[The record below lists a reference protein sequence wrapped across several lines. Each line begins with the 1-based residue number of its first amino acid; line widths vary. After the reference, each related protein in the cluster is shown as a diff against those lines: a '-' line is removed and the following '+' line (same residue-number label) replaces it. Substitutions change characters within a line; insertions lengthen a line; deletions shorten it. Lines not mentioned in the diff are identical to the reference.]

1 MMEMED
7 ELENFIKEHKAKV
20 AQDRA
25 SLEQDPPYMEIKEKP
40 HRSHEST
47 LKENI
52 PPKWTAQ
59 KKEEIT
65 FVGLPL
71 GVEYE
76 KKKKKL
82 QHELRMDYRRYMA
95 QQNLLEKKSHLLKQR
110 SPSRKD
116 AATLT
121 EARRDSHSAPTLPE
135 GKTPFCPEEPSME
148 PPREKKEMHSGFA
161 RHGRRST
168 ALNKSDDAD
177 FATGLLIGA
186 IESDEALHR
195 RKERYRQE
203 LQEQI
208 AEQHRNKMRE
218 KNMELEVA
226 VTRAND
232 PEKQC
237 NQIRQIG
244 PNKGKK
250 EHHLLEPSALG
261 DSESSSKS
269 LPNNGK
275 TGAEGRRTP
284 PPHQPHLAFQSPVM
298 ECSSTMDLMEGGLYA
313 NSHPAPLPSRAMDTP
328 RFPMIPP
335 HPPLTITD
343 PYRGQYAAPHH
354 YYSSRNPLDPN
365 IGYYGQLPYPAVAL
379 PMSYYAIPPGGVV
392 PSQFG
397 DTPQCPH
404 SGRSSFPGPP
414 LQTNTEP
421 VTPAPHSGLFPPER
435 PRSSKEM
442 NLKYRDALKKQDDA
456 REGSGQLFI
465 KIQEQQE
472 RKRMEREERERL
484 EAQLEADM
492 KNHQPWGR
500 GGGGA
505 PLRDHT
511 GNLIA
516 DLKQMHKLNEEAYSN
531 PEGQRRAMTV
541 MTPRPAEHPDP
552 KDRVSGTVAECSS
565 PDTNDRL
572 PGFTHVQTPQFAR
585 GTVFPNLT
593 TLQQLHE
600 QDKYK
605 ADLKLQIEEKQ
616 RKRAADRERIRLEE
630 EKLERKVLEQN
641 ASIQREYKEEQE
653 KKKQK
658 EMEQKAKV
666 EELLQLAEQKRKEAE
681 RKKAEEK
688 EKAAQKRQYERERQA
703 LMKVVHRE
711 PSPPVPT
718 PQRKQE
724 YSPRPP
730 TLESRHSTAR
740 LSEQSFS
747 SPQSPPVPACRNQ
760 LRAAGEQRD
769 VYSELSA
776 LRRQLRSE
784 QKRLECHLQ
793 QEGWDG
799 MDSPLAGRQ
808 ARPHVDVFDMARQRR
823 QAPVRRPNSRN
834 LEPSNLL
841 RIHDSLQID
850 YSDGE
855 SRLNSNDVQRM
866 GRVDAASRRRRNY
879 MDAHQQRSN
888 QRSTHQDDFL
898 NRISPLH
905 QNDYLGS
912 VTVQRARGPLL
923 ESESAFLAPL
933 GEAFPVPSS
942 PDVERTHQLSAR
954 ERRRR
959 IRQCPHPQE
968 QVSCHDYPAHISSG
982 NQREVESSS
991 EEKSQDR
998 TYNLMAPSRRGNTA
1012 GTVDLSDDESLPPHL
1027 THHRQSSVESFST
1040 DPWMRPGTSETL
1052 KCLEGPLRRERLT
1065 THETIR

>member
-1 MMEMED
+1 MTEMED
-7 ELENFIKEHKAKV
+7 ELEDFIREHKAKV

-25 SLEQDPPYMEIKEKP
+25 SLEQDPPYMEMKAKP
-40 HRSHEST
+40 HRSYGST

-52 PPKWTAQ
+52 PPKLTAQ

-76 KKKKKL
+76 KKKKRL

-95 QQNLLEKKSHLLKQR
+95 QQNLLEKKASDLKQR
-110 SPSRKD
+110 SPSRRD

-121 EARRDSHSAPTLPE
+121 EARRDSHSAPAPPE
-135 GKTPFCPEEPSME
+135 GKTPFSPEEPSSE
-148 PPREKKEMHSGFA
+148 PAREQKEMFPGFA
-161 RHGRRST
+161 RHGRRSR
-168 ALNKSDDAD
+168 ALNKSDDSECV
-177 FATGLLIGA
+177 TGLLIGA
-186 IESDEALHR
+186 IESGEALQK

-218 KNMELEVA
+218 KHFELEVA
-226 VTRAND
+226 LTRASD
-232 PEKQC
+232 PEKQRH
-237 NQIRQIG
+237 QIRPLG
-244 PNKGKK
+244 PSKGKE
-250 EHHLLEPSALG
+250 EHNLPGPSALG
-261 DSESSSKS
+261 ESEPSSRV
-269 LPNNGK
+269 LPHNGK

-284 PPHQPHLAFQSPVM
+284 PPHPPRLAFQSPVM
-298 ECSSTMDLMEGGLYA
+298 ECSSTMDLMGGGLCPNNHA
-313 NSHPAPLPSRAMDTP
+313 APLLPRAMDTP

-335 HPPLTITD
+335 HPPLPVAD
-343 PYRGQYAAPHH
+343 PYRGHYMAPHH
-354 YYSSRNPLDPN
+354 YYSNRNMLDPN
-365 IGYYGQLPYPAVAL
+365 IAYYGQLPYPAVAL
-379 PMSYYAIPPGGVV
+379 PMSYYAIPPGGAV

-397 DTPQCPH
+397 DTSPH
-404 SGRSSFPGPP
+404 SGRSSFPEPP
-414 LQTNTEP
+414 PQTNTEP

-435 PRSSKEM
+435 PKSSKGV
-442 NLKYRDALKKQDDA
+442 NLNYGDALKKQ
-456 REGSGQLFI
+456 
-465 KIQEQQE
+465 IQEQQE
-472 RKRMEREERERL
+472 RKRIEREERERF
-484 EAQLEADM
+484 EAQLEVDM

-531 PEGQRRAMTV
+531 PEGQRRAVVV

-552 KDRVSGTVAECSS
+552 KDRVS
-565 PDTNDRL
+565 
-572 PGFTHVQTPQFAR
+572 GFTHVQTPQFAR

-593 TLQQLHE
+593 TPQQVHE
-600 QDKYK
+600 QDQYK

-616 RKRAADRERIRLEE
+616 RKRAEDRERIRLEE

-653 KKKQK
+653 KKRQK

-666 EELLQLAEQKRKEAE
+666 EELLQLAEKRKKEAE
-681 RKKAEEK
+681 RKKVEEK
-688 EKAAQKRQYERERQA
+688 AKAAQKRQYDQEMQA
-703 LMKVVHRE
+703 RMKSVNKE

-718 PQRKQE
+718 PQRNQE

-740 LSEQSFS
+740 LSEQSS
-747 SPQSPPVPACRNQ
+747 SCPLSPPVPACRNR
-760 LRAAGEQRD
+760 LRAEGEQRD

-784 QKRLECHLQ
+784 QKRLEVHLQ

-799 MDSPLAGRQ
+799 IGSSLAGRQ
-808 ARPHVDVFDMARQRR
+808 ARQHVDVFDMARLRR

-841 RIHDSLQID
+841 RIHDSLQLD
-850 YSDGE
+850 YADGD
-855 SRLNSNDVQRM
+855 SRLNSTEAQRM
-866 GRVDAASRRRRNY
+866 RRLDGAGRRRRNY
-879 MDAHQQRSN
+879 MDAHQQHGN

-898 NRISPLH
+898 DMISPLH

-912 VTVQRARGPLL
+912 VTGQHARGPLL

-954 ERRRR
+954 ERRRQ

-968 QVSCHDYPAHISSG
+968 RASSHDYPAHISRR
-982 NQREVESSS
+982 NPREAESSS

-998 TYNLMAPSRRGNTA
+998 TYNLMGPSRRGNTA